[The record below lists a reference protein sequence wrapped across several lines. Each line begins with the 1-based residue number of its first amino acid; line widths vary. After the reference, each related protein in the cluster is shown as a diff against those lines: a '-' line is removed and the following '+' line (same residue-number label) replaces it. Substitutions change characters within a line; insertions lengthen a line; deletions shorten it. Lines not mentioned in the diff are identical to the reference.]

1 MARPKT
7 PHPTVGELELLQILW
22 ENGPST
28 VRQVLQS
35 LPQERAY
42 TSVMSLLNVMFEKA
56 LVTREPSGRAFRYA
70 AAHKPEHHEGGI
82 VREMLDRVFSGSAT
96 ALVTRLLEQADPSE
110 EELDAI
116 RDEINRHKRKRRSG
130 EN

>member
-56 LVTREPSGRAFRYA
+56 LVTREPALTHSADNLQSLAMLFGAIESSETGA
-70 AAHKPEHHEGGI
+70 V
-82 VREMLDRVFSGSAT
+82 VRPVSDWDSLISD
-96 ALVTRLLEQADPSE
+96 
-110 EELDAI
+110 
-116 RDEINRHKRKRRSG
+116 
-130 EN
+130 